1 MIAIMIP
8 TPIMTRLLLFM
19 AFSLKRRLP
28 QTPAPSSARILP
40 ILFVRRLD
48 MSFENS
54 YGPVAAAGH
63 SP

>member
-28 QTPAPSSARILP
+28 QTPAPSNAGSLKRQDFTNP
-40 ILFVRRLD
+40 VR
-48 MSFENS
+48 
-54 YGPVAAAGH
+54 AASGH
-63 SP
+63 EF